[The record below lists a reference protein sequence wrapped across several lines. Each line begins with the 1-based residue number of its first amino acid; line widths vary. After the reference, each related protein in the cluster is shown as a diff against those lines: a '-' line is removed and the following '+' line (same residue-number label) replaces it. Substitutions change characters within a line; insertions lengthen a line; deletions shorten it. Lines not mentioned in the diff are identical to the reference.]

1 MLPDQLQAYSAADW
15 PDRHELESS
24 IFAQENTVIDLYTKT
39 ILTVIAAALVG
50 IAAQQAI
57 PGATAQ
63 PSSTCGQ
70 EANPC
75 AVFMMTWGGTKWV
88 RCDDLA
94 PRVACFPVKSVP

>member
-1 MLPDQLQAYSAADW
+1 M
-15 PDRHELESS
+15 
-24 IFAQENTVIDLYTKT
+24 IDLYTKT
-39 ILTVIAAALVG
+39 VLTVIAVALVG
-50 IAAQQAI
+50 IVAQQAI

>member
-1 MLPDQLQAYSAADW
+1 L
-15 PDRHELESS
+15 R
-24 IFAQENTVIDLYTKT
+24 IFAQEHTMIDLYTKT
-39 ILTVIAAALVG
+39 VLTVIAVALVG
-50 IAAQQAI
+50 IVIQQAI

-63 PSSTCGQ
+63 PASTCGQ
-70 EANPC
+70 ESNPC